1 METQPPSHSQNPIVI
16 LNPTANRGN
25 MHHHR
30 KLIRHRLEQEPQA
43 EYVETSSQ
51 GEAQKLARNA
61 AGEGRSVI
69 IVGGDGSVHEVVNGI
84 LEAGNRVPL
93 GIVAAG
99 SGNDYAWNTL
109 KLPHD
114 PAAAIE
120 RAFTGQL
127 VNSDAGIVNGK
138 YFVNSFSVGLDADIA
153 VVAGKMKKI
162 PFMSGGRL
170 YYSST
175 LRQLLFGYHRCP
187 WLKFSLDDG
196 KGSSETS
203 HKRYVLMAVTNGPTY
218 GAGFRINPTA
228 DYADGLLDVCT
239 ISYTPLSR
247 ALKLLPLVQKGEHAS
262 LPEVTFF
269 RARSVHIE
277 SKQAVNIQMD
287 GETTSATSYDAKI
300 LPGALW
306 VRV

>member
-1 METQPPSHSQNPIVI
+1 METSASSSNPLVI
-16 LNPTANRGN
+16 LNPAANRGH
-25 MHHHR
+25 MARYREIVHS
-30 KLIRHRLEQEPQA
+30 RLEREHA
-43 EYVETSSQ
+43 EYVETTKR
-51 GEAQKLARNA
+51 GEAKERARRASN
-61 AGEGRSVI
+61 EGRPVV
-69 IVGGDGSVHEVVNGI
+69 IVGGDGSIHEVVNGI
-84 LEAGNRVPL
+84 LSSGRRIPL

-99 SGNDYAWNTL
+99 SGNDYALNTL

-120 RAFTGQL
+120 RAFSGQL
-127 VNSDAGIVNGK
+127 VNSDAGIVNGR

-153 VVAGKMKKI
+153 VAAGKMKKI
-162 PFMSGGRL
+162 PFMSGERL

-175 LRQLLFGYHRCP
+175 LKQLLFGYHRCP
-187 WLKFSLDDG
+187 WLKFSLDG
-196 KGSSETS
+196 GEVTGEAA

-228 DYADGLLDVCT
+228 DYADGLLDICT
-239 ISYTPLSR
+239 ITYTPLLR

-269 RARSVHIE
+269 RARSVRVE
-277 SKQAVNIQMD
+277 SQMAVNIQMD
-287 GETTSATSYDAKI
+287 GETTSATSYDARI

>member
-1 METQPPSHSQNPIVI
+1 MDTSPPSHNPIVI
-16 LNPTANRGN
+16 LNPTANRGK
-25 MHHHR
+25 MQHHR
-30 KLIRHRLEQEPQA
+30 ALIRHRLEQEPQA
-43 EYVETSSQ
+43 EYVETTRQ
-51 GEAQKLARNA
+51 GEAQELARKA
-61 AGEGRSVI
+61 AEEGRPVI

-84 LEAGNRVPL
+84 LSSGRRVPL

-109 KLPHD
+109 KLPPD
-114 PAAAIE
+114 PAAAIV

-127 VNSDAGIVNGK
+127 VNSDAG
-138 YFVNSFSVGLDADIA
+138 
-153 VVAGKMKKI
+153 KMKKI
-162 PFMSGGRL
+162 PFMSGERL

-175 LRQLLFGYHRCP
+175 LKQLLFGYHRCP
-187 WLKFSLDDG
+187 WLKFSLDG
-196 KGSSETS
+196 GEVTSEAA

-228 DYADGLLDVCT
+228 DYADGLLDICT
-239 ISYTPLSR
+239 ITYTPLLR

-269 RARSVHIE
+269 RARSVHVE
-277 SKQAVNIQMD
+277 SQMAVNIQMD
-287 GETTSATSYDAKI
+287 GETTSATSYDARI

-306 VRV
+306 IRV

>member
-1 METQPPSHSQNPIVI
+1 METSPPSHNPIVI
-16 LNPTANRGN
+16 LNPAANRGN
-25 MHHHR
+25 MQQHR
-30 KLIRHRLEQEPQA
+30 ALIRHRLEQEPQA
-43 EYVETSSQ
+43 EYVETTRPV
-51 GEAQKLARNA
+51 EAEELARKA
-61 AGEGRSVI
+61 AGEGRPVI

-84 LEAGNRVPL
+84 LSAGRRVPL
-93 GIVAAG
+93 GIVPAG

-109 KLPHD
+109 KLPPD

-127 VNSDAGIVNGK
+127 VNSDAGIVNGR

-153 VVAGKMKKI
+153 VVAAKMKKI

-187 WLKFSLDDG
+187 WLKFSLDG
-196 KGSSETS
+196 GEVASEAT

-239 ISYTPLSR
+239 ISHTPLLR

-277 SKQAVNIQMD
+277 SQQEVNIQMD
-287 GETTSATSYDAKI
+287 GETTSATSYDARI